1 MPVPL
6 GLITAS
12 MNSSVASHCRP
23 RMIARSA
30 NGDEK
35 SMPCQ
40 PTLASI
46 SRGTAPMNAT
56 CNST

>member
-30 NGDEK
+30 NGELK
-35 SMPCQ
+35 LIPCQ

-56 CNST
+56 CSNT